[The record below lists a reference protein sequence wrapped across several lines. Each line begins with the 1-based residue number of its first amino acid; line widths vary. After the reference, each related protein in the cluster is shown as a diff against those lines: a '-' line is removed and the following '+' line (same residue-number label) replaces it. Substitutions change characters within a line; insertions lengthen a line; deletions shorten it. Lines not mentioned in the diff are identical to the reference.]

1 MMISDAS
8 MMQQNYYLNN
18 AQKASEKAL
27 ENIAAVRAISGID
40 SANLAIADSLRSQS
54 STIDQG
60 IANAYDAIGVLQ
72 IADASLTNISQSA
85 DRLNELSV
93 KMNNAAL
100 SDSQKSMLR
109 TEATRIQESIN
120 DSFNNA
126 TYNGKNVF
134 QTMNFVVGSGTE
146 TTNLNPLTTSGLSI
160 DNQDSITNFMDQ
172 LGALRSEIGSSINA
186 ITSNINASVQNSIN
200 TKAAENNLL
209 NNDMA
214 KNVNDFN
221 SNYLKENAAAFVAAQ
236 SNMQLQSKI
245 ASLLPLI

>member
-186 ITSNINASVQNSIN
+186 ITSNINAGVQNSIN

-245 ASLLPLI
+245 ASLLQ

>member
-18 AQKASEKAL
+18 TQKASEKAL

-245 ASLLPLI
+245 ASLLQ